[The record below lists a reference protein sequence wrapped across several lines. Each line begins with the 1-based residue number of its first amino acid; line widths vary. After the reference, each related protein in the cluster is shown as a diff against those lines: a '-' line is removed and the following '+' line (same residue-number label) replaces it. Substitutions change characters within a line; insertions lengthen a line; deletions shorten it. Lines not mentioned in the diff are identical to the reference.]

1 MVYEGKF
8 KLFEPSVARV
18 KKFEFAQVNHEFEPM
33 RSDIKFMT
41 NLSL

>member
-8 KLFEPSVARV
+8 KLFDPSVARV

-33 RSDIKFMT
+33 WSEIKFMT
-41 NLSL
+41 DLSL